1 MLEEYQVERTP
12 SVEEQ
17 VEEALKF
24 QPNWGM
30 FFFLLTMMWA
40 MGWHYGYGL
49 DTYNRLKHIL
59 QKHYGCSTDDMEY
72 YA

>member
-1 MLEEYQVERTP
+1 M
-12 SVEEQ
+12 
-17 VEEALKF
+17 KF

-59 QKHYGCSTDDMEY
+59 QKHYGCTNDDMEY